1 MKKRPLLFILLFP
14 LLMANSPSPELYPD
28 EYFDYELI
36 NESVTISEEGEDRYV
51 TFAGELVN
59 NGEGIISFRASELT
73 YRFEGDDYEIIVDD
87 YNIDEP
93 IQGILPGTSY
103 VYQEKHEYYGTAPLG
118 EIAYISKRITIRGYV
133 EDDIIDDVVI
143 SNLSVTD
150 VDYDEGEDTTTYTI
164 SFDWDNPGEYSVETM
179 YIAVTKNDEQYVHYE
194 WESLDKKSFGQS
206 QVYISFPGDVSDQEL
221 SNIELFFIR
230 RAYERNGWGW
240 NFFNSPIFYILLI
253 IISITAVI
261 IVVGPIAI
269 ITIVLIITKRKKHAK
284 KT

>member
-1 MKKRPLLFILLFP
+1 
-14 LLMANSPSPELYPD
+14 MANSPSPELYPD

-59 NGEGIISFRASELT
+59 DGEGIISFRASELT

-87 YNIDEP
+87 YNVDEP

-103 VYQEKHEYYGTAPLG
+103 AYQEKYEYYGAAPLG
-118 EIAYISKRITIRGYV
+118 EITYISKRITIRGYI

-143 SNLSVTD
+143 SNLGVTD
-150 VDYDEGEDTTTYTI
+150 VEYDEGEDTTTYTI

-179 YIAVTKNDEQYVHYE
+179 YIAVTKNDEDYVYYE
-194 WESLDKKSFGQS
+194 WESLAKQSSGQS

-253 IISITAVI
+253 IVSITAVI
-261 IVVGPIAI
+261 IVVGPIVI
-269 ITIVLIITKRKKHAK
+269 ITVALAVTKRRK
-284 KT
+284 KTI

>member
-1 MKKRPLLFILLFP
+1 
-14 LLMANSPSPELYPD
+14 MANSPSPELYPD

-87 YNIDEP
+87 YNVDEP
-93 IQGILPGTSY
+93 IQGILP
-103 VYQEKHEYYGTAPLG
+103 EKTYIYEEIYEYYGTAPLG
-118 EIAYISKRITIRGYV
+118 EVTYISKRITIRGYV

-194 WESLDKKSFGQS
+194 CESLAKQSSGQS

-253 IISITAVI
+253 IVSIIAVI

-284 KT
+284 NI

>member
-59 NGEGIISFRASELT
+59 NGDGIISFRASELT

-87 YNIDEP
+87 YNVDEP
-93 IQGILPGTSY
+93 IQGILPGTPY

-143 SNLSVTD
+143 SNLGVTD
-150 VDYDEGEDTTTYTI
+150 VDYDESEDITVYTI

-179 YIAVTKNDEQYVHYE
+179 YIAVTKNDENFVHYE
-194 WESLDKKSFGQS
+194 WESLDKKSSGQS
-206 QVYISFPGDVSDQEL
+206 QVYISFSGDVSDQEL
-221 SNIELFFIR
+221 SDIELFFIR

-253 IISITAVI
+253 IVSITAVI

-269 ITIVLIITKRKKHAK
+269 ITIVLIITKRKKNSNNI
-284 KT
+284 